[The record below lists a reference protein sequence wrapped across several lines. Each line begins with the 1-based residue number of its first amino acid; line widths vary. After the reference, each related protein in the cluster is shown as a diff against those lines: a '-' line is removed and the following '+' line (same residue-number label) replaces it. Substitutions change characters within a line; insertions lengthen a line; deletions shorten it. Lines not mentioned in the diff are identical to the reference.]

1 MMGKSPKSEND
12 TNSTSA
18 DPVVRV
24 EAFSTA
30 GQAAALAQSL
40 GLDAGCAVR
49 GRGSGAAGT

>member
-49 GRGSGAAGT
+49 GRGSGAVGT